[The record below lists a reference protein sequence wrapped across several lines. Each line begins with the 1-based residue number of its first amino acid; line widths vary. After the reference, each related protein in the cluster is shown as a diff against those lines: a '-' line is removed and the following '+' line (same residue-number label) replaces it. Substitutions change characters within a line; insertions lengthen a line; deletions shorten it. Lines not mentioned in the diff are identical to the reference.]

1 LKNSNI
7 KRDFVSIEDICF
19 AIFILMKKKCKGIF
33 NIASGKNITLKKI
46 FLSIQKKIQL
56 KKKVL
61 FINNKRN
68 DSLLA
73 SVNKLRRYGW
83 RNRNN
88 FDNIVSQYLTNIK

>member
-1 LKNSNI
+1 M
-7 KRDFVSIEDICF
+7 E
-19 AIFILMKKKCKGIF
+19 
-33 NIASGKNITLKKI
+33 
-46 FLSIQKKIQL
+46 